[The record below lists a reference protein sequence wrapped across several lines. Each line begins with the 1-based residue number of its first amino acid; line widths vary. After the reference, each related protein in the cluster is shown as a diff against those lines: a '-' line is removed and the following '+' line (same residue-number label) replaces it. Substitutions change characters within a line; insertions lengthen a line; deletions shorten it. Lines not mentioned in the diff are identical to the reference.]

1 MMMIVHGR
9 HVKVDIRRIVITK
22 SIIQQVQ
29 HILVNVIPNAQ
40 TQQNTVKIITVVPM
54 KSEKLK
60 VIVYM

>member
-1 MMMIVHGR
+1 MIVHGR